1 MGRSPRSPPS
11 SKQDTVGGA
20 SWRKPG
26 RTCPD
31 RSWCRTTS
39 PGTSQC
45 GDTDRQTSR
54 NVLLDQHL
62 RAGGEGKEGK
72 LLGKENGRMRGSE
85 QTVRAVARTQ
95 PLRAELRSLRV
106 RSVGPSP
113 KNTLKKKTC
122 RKLHDPLDNPHRRCS
137 AWLNSIRCAD
147 RGKDKP
153 AGIVCVV
160 LNM

>member
-54 NVLLDQHL
+54 DELLEQHL
-62 RAGGEGKEGK
+62 RAGGEGKKKK
-72 LLGKENGRMRGSE
+72 LLGKENGRTRQS
-85 QTVRAVARTQ
+85 RATMAGNKTIQ
-95 PLRAELRSLRV
+95 PLRAGL
-106 RSVGPSP
+106 
-113 KNTLKKKTC
+113 
-122 RKLHDPLDNPHRRCS
+122 
-137 AWLNSIRCAD
+137 
-147 RGKDKP
+147 
-153 AGIVCVV
+153 
-160 LNM
+160 